1 MEENNFEF
9 LFKKII
15 NNSKLLIDRDIFISV
30 FKILFYIFIRTN
42 QNINEMNEFVRRIND
57 KYNLRANDR
66 LSIYY
71 RNENLFNIIKF
82 VKKQNSVFAND
93 ILENI
98 FILIFSFAFKTSQDC
113 SFGKYIYN
121 NIDRLKN
128 KQNYE
133 FVKWFVRE
141 KLRLT
146 EGIKDLLKQDVH
158 ENDNLTNPYQN
169 EEPIY
174 NFIRIIYDKNLA
186 SFPKKKKIIN
196 YINRRN
202 INLIKI
208 SANNINSNQN
218 DSTKSSITKTI
229 SQSSMISQLF
239 YNQNIPF
246 AHEKLV
252 LLPFIRSFFISVYI
266 YYQNK
271 NSSLM
276 RYRRN
281 LNNQNNLEEIPFKYD
296 ISEAGIEDKF
306 GRIVMSPLRIE
317 PRLEEIIINKNR
329 LKENAFIELA
339 KILLFNKN
347 INKIYFAHDSFKSY
361 YLDFFNKVIGLFDNY
376 SVKVLNLSYNY
387 LREDSSEYLANILS
401 HFKGVKAINLSKN
414 DLKNGISS
422 FLITLKKLYRE
433 RKINLEK
440 LSLNQCL
447 LDDIAFYELGELL
460 KSKYC
465 KLKYLYLNVNNIPSA
480 SNFLKKLKKNK
491 SLVEIYFNEN
501 NIDNNDTDCILR
513 IISYTNIEC
522 LYLYNNKIHDFSQC
536 LRIIYRTKLIKD
548 RNNKEVLEEKIR
560 EDANLFNLDVSH
572 NLCYNKNKDKIELI
586 YNLID
591 DTTLYCLDFTKIIYD
606 EYPEKFTGNDNYTES
621 VDKLKNKL
629 EKEQNE
635 YNNKIGELLRNE
647 VDKERAL
654 RDIKENSFNYIDDKI
669 QEIIENEKA
678 NNNIFLRLN
687 AKNLVNNNDEIWN
700 NNINENNGKT
710 KKEIFNDLLNYLKL
724 KRADKNIKEINNKIN
739 LKKMILI

>member
-1 MEENNFEF
+1 
-9 LFKKII
+9 
-15 NNSKLLIDRDIFISV
+15 
-30 FKILFYIFIRTN
+30 
-42 QNINEMNEFVRRIND
+42 
-57 KYNLRANDR
+57 
-66 LSIYY
+66 
-71 RNENLFNIIKF
+71 
-82 VKKQNSVFAND
+82 
-93 ILENI
+93 
-98 FILIFSFAFKTSQDC
+98 
-113 SFGKYIYN
+113 
-121 NIDRLKN
+121 
-128 KQNYE
+128 
-133 FVKWFVRE
+133 
-141 KLRLT
+141 
-146 EGIKDLLKQDVH
+146 
-158 ENDNLTNPYQN
+158 
-169 EEPIY
+169 
-174 NFIRIIYDKNLA
+174 
-186 SFPKKKKIIN
+186 
-196 YINRRN
+196 
-202 INLIKI
+202 
-208 SANNINSNQN
+208 
-218 DSTKSSITKTI
+218 
-229 SQSSMISQLF
+229 MISQLF
-239 YNQNIPF
+239 YNQNVPF

-252 LLPFIRSFFISVYI
+252 LIPFIRSFFISVYI

-347 INKIYFAHDSFKSY
+347 INKIDFVHDSFKSY

>member
-42 QNINEMNEFVRRIND
+42 QNINEMNEFVRRINN

-71 RNENLFNIIKF
+71 RKENLFNIIKF

-146 EGIKDLLKQDVH
+146 KELKDLLKQDVH

-169 EEPIY
+169 EEPMY
-174 NFIRIIYDKNLA
+174 NFIRKIYDKNLA

-252 LLPFIRSFFISVYI
+252 LIPFIRSFFISVYI

-347 INKIYFAHDSFKSY
+347 INKIDFAHDSFKSY

-376 SVKVLNLSYNY
+376 SVKVLNLSFNY

>member
-42 QNINEMNEFVRRIND
+42 QNINEMNEFVRRINN

-146 EGIKDLLKQDVH
+146 KELKDLLKQDVH

-169 EEPIY
+169 EEPMY
-174 NFIRIIYDKNLA
+174 NFIRKIYDKNLA

-252 LLPFIRSFFISVYI
+252 LIPFIRSFFISVYI

-347 INKIYFAHDSFKSY
+347 INKIDFAHDSFKSY

-376 SVKVLNLSYNY
+376 SVKVLNLSFNY

>member
-146 EGIKDLLKQDVH
+146 KELKELLKQDVH
-158 ENDNLTNPYQN
+158 ENDNLSPYQN

-174 NFIRIIYDKNLA
+174 NFIRKIYDKNLA

-252 LLPFIRSFFISVYI
+252 LIPFIRSFFISVYI

-347 INKIYFAHDSFKSY
+347 INKIDFAHDSFKSY

-376 SVKVLNLSYNY
+376 SVKVLNLSFNY

>member
-71 RNENLFNIIKF
+71 RKENLFNIIKF

>member
-376 SVKVLNLSYNY
+376 SVKVLNLSFNY

>member
-347 INKIYFAHDSFKSY
+347 INKIYFDHDSFKSY

-376 SVKVLNLSYNY
+376 SVKVLNLSFNY

>member
-93 ILENI
+93 IIENI

-169 EEPIY
+169 EEPMY
-174 NFIRIIYDKNLA
+174 NFIRKIYDKNLA

-196 YINRRN
+196 YINGRN

-239 YNQNIPF
+239 YNQNVPF

-252 LLPFIRSFFISVYI
+252 LIPFIRSFFISVYI

-347 INKIYFAHDSFKSY
+347 INKIDFAHDSFKSY

-433 RKINLEK
+433 GKINLEK